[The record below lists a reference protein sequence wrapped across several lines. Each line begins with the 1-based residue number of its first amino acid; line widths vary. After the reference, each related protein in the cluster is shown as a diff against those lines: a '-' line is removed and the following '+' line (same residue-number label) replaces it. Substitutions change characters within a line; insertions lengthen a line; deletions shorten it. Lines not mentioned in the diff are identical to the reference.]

1 MKRRPLLRF
10 CTMVIGPLIAAAPS
24 GFGQGGPPMITDD
37 PGTPGN
43 GHWEINVA
51 TTVERRPGEHVAE
64 MPLLDLNYGI
74 GDRVQLKYEGSWLVK
89 QAAGESETS
98 GPSDSLVG
106 VKWRFYDGG
115 EHQLAVST
123 YPQLGFANPGSRS
136 ADRGLTEGDTILL
149 VPFEFQKD
157 LGPLEWNAEVG
168 REFHRHG
175 GDDIWLF
182 GLAAGHSF
190 GEKLEL
196 AAEIHGTANAGF
208 GGAELTANF
217 GLRMRLAEHCT
228 LLVSVGR
235 EFHNDFEPRLT
246 LIGYL
251 GLQWTR

>member
-1 MKRRPLLRF
+1 MKQRPRVRLLA
-10 CTMVIGPLIAAAPS
+10 LILTAWAASAS
-24 GFGQGGPPMITDD
+24 GAFGQGGPPMITDD
-37 PGTPGN
+37 PGTPGD

-51 TTVERRPGEHVAE
+51 TTVERRPGERVNE

-74 GDRVQLKYEGSWLVK
+74 GDRVQLKYEGSWLVRK
-89 QAAGESETS
+89 AAGEPSVS
-98 GPSDSLVG
+98 GLSDSLMG
-106 VKWRFYDGG
+106 VKWRFYDAG

-136 ADRGLTEGDTILL
+136 ADRGLTEGDTTLL
-149 VPFEFQKD
+149 LPLEFQKD
-157 LGPLEWNAEVG
+157 LGLLEWNAEVG

-182 GLAAGHSF
+182 GLVAGHSF

-208 GGAELTANF
+208 GGSELTANF
-217 GLRMRLAEHCT
+217 GLRTRLAEHCT

-246 LIGYL
+246 LVGYL
-251 GLQWTR
+251 ALQLTR